1 MGRAAVAPSTRST
14 SSTRASTRRSGR
26 APRRGDLD
34 HVDYRAARPRYHAAW
49 GFTSLNERIVRLSF
63 PESLSV
69 VGLRERLLVYRILSH
84 TLLHIRFSFFG
95 WSFKRP
101 LPGAFRSRS
110 SNFHFSCSR

>member
-34 HVDYRAARPRYHAAW
+34 HVDYRAAHPRYHAAW
-49 GFTSLNERIVRLSF
+49 GFTSLNERIVRPSF

-69 VGLRERLLVYRILSH
+69 FGLRERLLSIFSLSH
-84 TLLHIRFSFFG
+84 FIAYLSSHSLFFFRLDFQAASARRFSFT
-95 WSFKRP
+95 
-101 LPGAFRSRS
+101 
-110 SNFHFSCSR
+110 